1 MLNHNL
7 SRRTFLKVST
17 IAGTG
22 VMVGCS
28 FQSNPN
34 ISTPNAK
41 SEDLGL
47 WIRISNDD
55 SITIISPTSELGQG
69 THTAHA
75 MIIAEELE
83 ADWNKIKVVTAPARS
98 EYKKNLYLQSTSAND
113 GITTWWD
120 RLAEIGAGT
129 REILVEAGAQKMGVP
144 KTECE
149 VQDGHVFHRK
159 SSRKM
164 SYGQLAKTASKLD
177 PPSTPKL
184 KSRDKYRFIGKAMP
198 RIDIPAKVNGS
209 AVYGTDVRLPGM
221 RYAAVS
227 LAPVF
232 GGEVKAYD
240 KAAAMAVKG
249 VENIVPIPQGISVIA
264 DSTWHAQKGLEA
276 LKVQFEG
283 GVTVG
288 LGSEDIDNRF
298 KTSLDDMGKT
308 ELSGEKVLDLEYEIQ
323 FLSHAAIEPINCTAF
338 VSDNF
343 CEVWGPF
350 QNQTNTLKKV
360 KEITGLS
367 EDQILV
373 QTTYAGGGFGRKTKT
388 DFSEQAVI
396 ISMTIKKP
404 VQVMWSREEDMQH
417 DFYHPASKSRFQISL
432 GGDGMPL
439 QWDNQYAAS
448 SQMAQDYKFLKWMDI
463 NLISYFSTAH
473 SDFLIPKI
481 FPKVM
486 GYDWDIK
493 PHYDIK
499 GVDFKSSIVE
509 VDIPLG
515 FWRGWMFQNTFFLES
530 AIDESAYRAGEDQFD
545 YRIKLLSKSPR
556 HKKVLERVAE
566 ESKWGSPVTEG
577 HGRGI
582 AICDFAGSIL
592 AEVAEVSVN
601 NRGKLVVHRVD
612 CVIDLGRYVN
622 PDIVKSQVEG
632 CVITGISIVTKE
644 QITIENGR
652 VEQSNFDD
660 YRIARL
666 KDTPKINVTIIDSE
680 FKPTGADAGLA
691 PTLPAITNA
700 IFAATGKRI
709 RKLPI
714 GKQKLV

>member
-1 MLNHNL
+1 MKNTNMN
-7 SRRTFLKVST
+7 RRTFLKVST
-17 IAGTG
+17 LAGSG
-22 VMVGCS
+22 LLVGCT

-34 ISTPNAK
+34 LSTPTAT

-47 WIRISNDD
+47 FIRISKDN
-55 SITIISPTSELGQG
+55 SITIISPTSEMGQG

-75 MIIAEELE
+75 MIIADELE
-83 ADWNKIKVVTAPARS
+83 ADWKKINVVTTHTVRS
-98 EYKKNLYLQSTSAND
+98 EYNTSSDVSTGGNR
-113 GITTWWD
+113 GIRLWWD
-120 RLAEIGAGT
+120 RLANIGAGT
-129 REILVEAGAQKMGVP
+129 RELLIEAGAQKMGVP
-144 KTECE
+144 VKECE
-149 VQDGHVFHRK
+149 AQNGHVLHRP
-159 SSRKM
+159 SSRKL
-164 SYGQLAKTASKLD
+164 SYGQLAEAASRLK
-177 PPSTPKL
+177 PPSSPKL
-184 KSRDKYRFIGKAMP
+184 KSKDRYRFVGKPMH
-198 RIDIPAKVNGS
+198 RLDIPAKVNGS
-209 AVYGTDVRLPGM
+209 AIYGTDVRLPGM

-227 LAPVF
+227 QAPVF

-240 KAAAMAVKG
+240 KAAAMAVRG
-249 VENIVPIPQGISVIA
+249 VEAVIPIPHGMSVVA

-283 GVTVG
+283 GATAG
-288 LGSEDIDNRF
+288 LDQEELGRRF
-298 KTSLDDMGKT
+298 RTSLDDMGKT

-350 QNQTNTLKKV
+350 QGQTNTMKKV

-373 QTTYAGGGFGRKTKT
+373 HTTYVGGGFGRKNKT
-388 DFSEQAVI
+388 DFVEQAVI
-396 ISMTIKKP
+396 ISMTLKKP

-432 GGDGMPL
+432 GDDGMPL

-481 FPKVM
+481 FPAVM

-509 VDIPLG
+509 VEIPLG

-530 AIDESAYRAGEDQFD
+530 ALDESAHRAGEDPFD
-545 YRIKLLSKSPR
+545 YRIKLLRKSPR

-566 ESKWGSPVTEG
+566 ESKWGSPITDG
-577 HGRGI
+577 HGKGI

-601 NRGKLVVHRVD
+601 KHGKLVVHRVD

-622 PDIVKSQVEG
+622 PEIVKSQVEG
-632 CVITGISIVTKE
+632 CVITGISVATKE
-644 QITIENGR
+644 KITIKNGR
-652 VEQSNFDD
+652 IEQSNFDD

-666 KDTPKINVTIIDSE
+666 KDTPEINVTIIDSE

-709 RKLPI
+709 RRLPI
-714 GKQKLV
+714 GRQKLV

>member
-1 MLNHNL
+1 MKITKMN
-7 SRRTFLKVST
+7 RRTFLKVT
-17 IAGTG
+17 TVAGSG
-22 VMVGCS
+22 LLVGCS

-34 ISTPNAK
+34 ISTTKAG
-41 SEDLGL
+41 SDDLGL

-83 ADWNKIKVVTAPARS
+83 ADWKKIKVVTAPARS

-113 GITTWWD
+113 GITSWWD
-120 RLAEIGAGT
+120 RLAKIGAGT
-129 REILVEAGAQKMGVP
+129 RELLIEAGAQKMGVSI
-144 KTECE
+144 KECE
-149 VQDGHVFHRK
+149 TQNGHVLHRP
-159 SSRKM
+159 SSRKL
-164 SYGQLAKTASKLD
+164 SYGQLAEAASRLK
-177 PPSTPKL
+177 PPSSPKL
-184 KSRDKYRFIGKAMP
+184 KSKDRYRFVGKPMH
-198 RIDIPAKVNGS
+198 RLDIPAKVNGS
-209 AVYGTDVRLPGM
+209 AIYGTDVRLPGM

-227 LAPVF
+227 QAPVF

-240 KAAAMAVKG
+240 KAAAMAVRG
-249 VENIVPIPQGISVIA
+249 VEAVIPIPHGMSVVA

-283 GVTVG
+283 GATAG
-288 LGSEDIDNRF
+288 LDQEELGRRF
-298 KTSLDDMGKT
+298 RTSLDDMGKT

-350 QNQTNTLKKV
+350 QGQTNTMKKV

-373 QTTYAGGGFGRKTKT
+373 HTTYVGGGFGRKNKT
-388 DFSEQAVI
+388 DFVEQAVI
-396 ISMTIKKP
+396 ISMTLKKP

-432 GGDGMPL
+432 GDDGMPL

-481 FPKVM
+481 FPTVM

-530 AIDESAYRAGEDQFD
+530 AIDESAHLVGKDPFD
-545 YRIKLLSKSPR
+545 YRIKLLRKSPR

-566 ESKWGSPVTEG
+566 ESKWGSPITDG
-577 HGRGI
+577 HGKGI

-592 AEVAEVSVN
+592 AEVV
-601 NRGKLVVHRVD
+601 
-612 CVIDLGRYVN
+612 YW
-622 PDIVKSQVEG
+622 
-632 CVITGISIVTKE
+632 
-644 QITIENGR
+644 
-652 VEQSNFDD
+652 
-660 YRIARL
+660 L
-666 KDTPKINVTIIDSE
+666 K
-680 FKPTGADAGLA
+680 
-691 PTLPAITNA
+691 
-700 IFAATGKRI
+700 
-709 RKLPI
+709 
-714 GKQKLV
+714 

>member
-1 MLNHNL
+1 MKNTKMN
-7 SRRTFLKVST
+7 RRTFLKVT
-17 IAGTG
+17 TVAGSG
-22 VMVGCS
+22 LLVGCS

-34 ISTPNAK
+34 ISTTKAG
-41 SEDLGL
+41 SDDLGL

-83 ADWNKIKVVTAPARS
+83 ADWKKIKVVTAPARS

-113 GITTWWD
+113 GITSWWD
-120 RLAEIGAGT
+120 RLAKIGAGT
-129 REILVEAGAQKMGVP
+129 RELLIEAGAQKMGVSI
-144 KTECE
+144 KECE
-149 VQDGHVFHRK
+149 TQNGHVLHRP
-159 SSRKM
+159 SSRKL
-164 SYGQLAKTASKLD
+164 SYGQLAEAASRLK
-177 PPSTPKL
+177 PPSSPKL
-184 KSRDKYRFIGKAMP
+184 KSKDRYRFVGKPMH
-198 RIDIPAKVNGS
+198 RLDIPAKVNGS
-209 AVYGTDVRLPGM
+209 AIYGTDVRLPGM
-221 RYAAVS
+221 RYAAICQS
-227 LAPVF
+227 PVF
-232 GGEVKAYD
+232 GGEVKSFD
-240 KAAAMAVKG
+240 KTAAMAVRG
-249 VENIVPIPQGISVIA
+249 VEAVIPIPHGMSVVA

-283 GVTVG
+283 GATAG
-288 LGSEDIDNRF
+288 LDQEELGRRF
-298 KTSLDDMGKT
+298 RTSLDDMGKT

-350 QNQTNTLKKV
+350 QGQTNTMKKV

-367 EDQILV
+367 ENQILV
-373 QTTYAGGGFGRKTKT
+373 HTTYVGGGFGRKNKT
-388 DFSEQAVI
+388 DFVEQAVI
-396 ISMTIKKP
+396 ISMTLKKP

-432 GGDGMPL
+432 GDDGMPL

-448 SQMAQDYKFLKWMDI
+448 SQMAQDYKLLKWMDI

-481 FPKVM
+481 FPTVM

-530 AIDESAYRAGEDQFD
+530 ALDESAHRAGEDPFD
-545 YRIKLLSKSPR
+545 YRIKLLRKSPR

-566 ESKWGSPVTEG
+566 ESKWGSPITDG
-577 HGRGI
+577 HGKGI

-601 NRGKLVVHRVD
+601 KHGKLVVHRVD

-622 PDIVKSQVEG
+622 PEIVKSQVEG
-632 CVITGISIVTKE
+632 CVITGISVATKE
-644 QITIENGR
+644 KITIKNGR

-709 RKLPI
+709 RRLPI
-714 GKQKLV
+714 GRQKLV

>member
-1 MLNHNL
+1 MKNTKMN
-7 SRRTFLKVST
+7 RRTFLKVT
-17 IAGTG
+17 TFAGSG
-22 VMVGCS
+22 LLVGCT

-34 ISTPNAK
+34 ISAPTAI

-47 WIRISNDD
+47 FIRIAKDN

-83 ADWNKIKVVTAPARS
+83 ADWKKIKVVTAPARS

-113 GITTWWD
+113 GITSWWD
-120 RLAEIGAGT
+120 RLAKIGAGT
-129 REILVEAGAQKMGVP
+129 RELLIEAGAQKMGVSI
-144 KTECE
+144 KECE
-149 VQDGHVFHRK
+149 AQNGHVLHRP
-159 SSRKM
+159 SSRKL
-164 SYGQLAKTASKLD
+164 SYGQLAEVASRLK
-177 PPSTPKL
+177 PPSSPKL
-184 KSRDKYRFIGKAMP
+184 KSRDQYRFVGKAMP
-198 RIDIPAKVNGS
+198 RLDIPAKVNGT
-209 AVYGTDVRLPGM
+209 AIYGTDVRLPGM
-221 RYAAVS
+221 LYAAIS
-227 LAPVF
+227 QSPVF
-232 GGEVKAYD
+232 GGDVKAYD

-249 VENIVPIPQGISVIA
+249 VEAVIQIPHGMSVVA

-283 GVTVG
+283 GATAG
-288 LGSEDIDNRF
+288 LDQEKLGRRF
-298 KTSLDDMGKT
+298 RTSLDDMGKT

-350 QNQTNTLKKV
+350 QGQTNTMKKV

-373 QTTYAGGGFGRKTKT
+373 HTTYVGGGFGRKNKT
-388 DFSEQAVI
+388 DFVEQAVI
-396 ISMTIKKP
+396 ISMTLKKP

-432 GGDGMPL
+432 GDDGMPL

-448 SQMAQDYKFLKWMDI
+448 SQMAQDYKLLKWMDI

-481 FPKVM
+481 FPAVM

-509 VDIPLG
+509 VEIPLG

-530 AIDESAYRAGEDQFD
+530 ALDESAHRAGEDPFD
-545 YRIKLLSKSPR
+545 YRIKLLRKSPR

-566 ESKWGSPVTEG
+566 ESKWGSPITDG
-577 HGRGI
+577 HGKGI

-601 NRGKLVVHRVD
+601 KHGKLVVHRVD

-622 PDIVKSQVEG
+622 PEIVKSQVEG
-632 CVITGISIVTKE
+632 CVITGISVATKE
-644 QITIENGR
+644 KITIKNGR
-652 VEQSNFDD
+652 IEQSNFDD

-666 KDTPKINVTIIDSE
+666 KDTPEINVTIIDSE

-709 RKLPI
+709 RRLPI
-714 GKQKLV
+714 GRQKLV

>member
-1 MLNHNL
+1 
-7 SRRTFLKVST
+7 
-17 IAGTG
+17 
-22 VMVGCS
+22 
-28 FQSNPN
+28 
-34 ISTPNAK
+34 
-41 SEDLGL
+41 
-47 WIRISNDD
+47 
-55 SITIISPTSELGQG
+55 
-69 THTAHA
+69 
-75 MIIAEELE
+75 
-83 ADWNKIKVVTAPARS
+83 
-98 EYKKNLYLQSTSAND
+98 
-113 GITTWWD
+113 
-120 RLAEIGAGT
+120 
-129 REILVEAGAQKMGVP
+129 
-144 KTECE
+144 
-149 VQDGHVFHRK
+149 
-159 SSRKM
+159 
-164 SYGQLAKTASKLD
+164 
-177 PPSTPKL
+177 
-184 KSRDKYRFIGKAMP
+184 
-198 RIDIPAKVNGS
+198 
-209 AVYGTDVRLPGM
+209 
-221 RYAAVS
+221 
-227 LAPVF
+227 
-232 GGEVKAYD
+232 
-240 KAAAMAVKG
+240 
-249 VENIVPIPQGISVIA
+249 
-264 DSTWHAQKGLEA
+264 
-276 LKVQFEG
+276 
-283 GVTVG
+283 
-288 LGSEDIDNRF
+288 
-298 KTSLDDMGKT
+298 MGKT

-338 VSDNF
+338 VSDNS

-350 QNQTNTLKKV
+350 QGQTKTLKKV

-373 QTTYAGGGFGRKTKT
+373 HTTYAGGGFGRKNKT
-388 DFSEQAVI
+388 DFLEQAVI
-396 ISMTIKKP
+396 ISMTLKKP

-432 GGDGMPL
+432 GDDGMPL

-448 SQMAQDYKFLKWMDI
+448 SQMAQDYKLLKWMDI

-473 SDFLIPKI
+473 SDYLIPKI
-481 FPKVM
+481 FPTVM

-509 VDIPLG
+509 GGIPLG

-530 AIDESAYRAGEDQFD
+530 AIDESAHIAGEDPFD
-545 YRIKLLSKSPR
+545 YRKKLLRKSPR

-566 ESKWGSPVTEG
+566 ESKWSGPIADG

-601 NRGKLVVHRVD
+601 KRGKLVVHRVD

-644 QITIENGR
+644 EITIENGR

-660 YRIARL
+660 YKIIKL
-666 KDTPKINVTIIDSE
+666 KDTPEINVTIIDSE

>member
-1 MLNHNL
+1 MKNTKMN
-7 SRRTFLKVST
+7 RRTFLKVT
-17 IAGTG
+17 TFAGSG
-22 VMVGCS
+22 LLVGCT

-34 ISTPNAK
+34 ISAPTAI

-47 WIRISNDD
+47 FIRIAKDN
-55 SITIISPTSELGQG
+55 SITIISPTSEIGQG

-75 MIIAEELE
+75 MIIADELE
-83 ADWNKIKVVTAPARS
+83 ADWKKINVVTTHTVRP
-98 EYKKNLYLQSTSAND
+98 EYKTSSTVGTGGNR
-113 GITTWWD
+113 GIRLWWD
-120 RLAEIGAGT
+120 RLAKIGAGT

-144 KTECE
+144 AKECE
-149 VQDGHVFHRK
+149 AQNGHVLHRP
-159 SSRKM
+159 SSRKL
-164 SYGQLAKTASKLD
+164 SYGQLAEAASRLK
-177 PPSTPKL
+177 PSSSPKL
-184 KSRDKYRFIGKAMP
+184 KSKDRYRFVGKPMP
-198 RIDIPAKVNGS
+198 RLDIPAKVNGS
-209 AVYGTDVRLPGM
+209 AIYGTDVRLPGM

-227 LAPVF
+227 QSPVF

-240 KAAAMAVKG
+240 KVAAMAVKG
-249 VENIVPIPQGISVIA
+249 VEAVIPIPHGMSVVA

-283 GVTVG
+283 GATAG
-288 LGSEDIDNRF
+288 LDQEELGRRF
-298 KTSLDDMGKT
+298 RTSLDDMGKT

-323 FLSHAAIEPINCTAF
+323 FLSHAAIEPINCTAS
-338 VSDNF
+338 VTDHS

-350 QNQTNTLKKV
+350 QGQTNTMKKV

-373 QTTYAGGGFGRKTKT
+373 HTTYVGGGFGRKNKT
-388 DFSEQAVI
+388 DFVEQAVI
-396 ISMTIKKP
+396 ISMTLKKP

-432 GGDGMPL
+432 GDDGMPL

-448 SQMAQDYKFLKWMDI
+448 SQMAQDYKLLKWMDI

-481 FPKVM
+481 FPTVM

-530 AIDESAYRAGEDQFD
+530 ALDESAHRAGEDPFD
-545 YRIKLLSKSPR
+545 YRIKLLRKSPR

-566 ESKWGSPVTEG
+566 ESKWGSPITDG
-577 HGRGI
+577 HGKGI

-601 NRGKLVVHRVD
+601 KHGKLVVHRVD

-622 PDIVKSQVEG
+622 PEIVKSQVEG
-632 CVITGISIVTKE
+632 CVITGISVATKE
-644 QITIENGR
+644 KITIKNGR
-652 VEQSNFDD
+652 IEQSNFDD

-666 KDTPKINVTIIDSE
+666 KDTPEINVTIIDSE

-709 RKLPI
+709 RRLPI
-714 GKQKLV
+714 GRQKLV